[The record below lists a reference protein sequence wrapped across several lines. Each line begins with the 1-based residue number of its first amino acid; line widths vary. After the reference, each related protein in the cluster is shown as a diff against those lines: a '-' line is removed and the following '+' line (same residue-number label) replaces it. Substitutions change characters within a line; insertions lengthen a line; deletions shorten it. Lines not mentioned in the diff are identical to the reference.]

1 MWLCKSVFFAKF
13 CHVEIGQGSCSLY
26 SNGLMVYIYIYIYM
40 LVLFKFFNG
49 ESYSVKI
56 RWARLKHTGQ
66 KENIFETSLSFI
78 YFPLYNQGSCM
89 YTKKSHTIG
98 AFILRNYIWQGMVR
112 KHLKQRK
119 KNKN

>member
-1 MWLCKSVFFAKF
+1 
-13 CHVEIGQGSCSLY
+13 
-26 SNGLMVYIYIYIYM
+26 M

-78 YFPLYNQGSCM
+78 YFPLFNQGSCM
-89 YTKKSHTIG
+89 YTKRSHTIG
-98 AFILRNYIWQGMVR
+98 AFIFDKAWSENISNRE
-112 KHLKQRK
+112 K
-119 KNKN
+119 KK